1 MHNLLASDSDLS
13 TLRVAGRPLQ
23 EVVSRLNALTMVLK
37 SCKRSS
43 CTHPWRALHPDG
55 NVSTLSESLDRRFD
69 EFYATQ
75 PRVSFT
81 KCELGFISESEGP
94 MDFNVFG
101 ESSMKDQSWGFGEL

>member
-1 MHNLLASDSDLS
+1 MHNLLESGSDSS
-13 TLRVAGRPLQ
+13 ALRVADRPLQ
-23 EVVSRLNALTMVLK
+23 EIVSRLNALTMVLK

-55 NVSTLSESLDRRFD
+55 DVSTLSESLDRRFD
-69 EFYATQ
+69 DFYASQ

-101 ESSMKDQSWGFGEL
+101 QSSMTDQSWGLGEL